1 MNTPS
6 APSPH
11 WQPQTE
17 SHVINMREEE
27 ERQER
32 TVRFWLWMALGLC
45 GLALVA
51 ILGGYA
57 FGNGILR
64 GSHLREQFSMGLTEE
79 AARAPGFGVHE
90 QGSNL
95 LGRQPGQSVRYYSGP
110 SELAMAASRGE
121 VVIDEDGVM
130 HEVELERLAAM
141 EMEDA
146 LRDEA
151 LALKMIPE
159 ALPPMPHSQG
169 LLASDIAAPDGG
181 ETMAMAS
188 NRPLPEPAYSRRG
201 NPEREDVFFGQ

>member
-32 TVRFWLWMALGLC
+32 TGRFWLWMALGMC

-79 AARAPGFGVHE
+79 AAEPG
-90 QGSNL
+90 GS
-95 LGRQPGQSVRYYSGP
+95 LGLRLG
-110 SELAMAASRGE
+110 L
-121 VVIDEDGVM
+121 DG
-130 HEVELERLAAM
+130 HG
-141 EMEDA
+141 
-146 LRDEA
+146 
-151 LALKMIPE
+151 
-159 ALPPMPHSQG
+159 LPPAPAKR
-169 LLASDIAAPDGG
+169 LRASGCFLRSA
-181 ETMAMAS
+181 
-188 NRPLPEPAYSRRG
+188 
-201 NPEREDVFFGQ
+201 